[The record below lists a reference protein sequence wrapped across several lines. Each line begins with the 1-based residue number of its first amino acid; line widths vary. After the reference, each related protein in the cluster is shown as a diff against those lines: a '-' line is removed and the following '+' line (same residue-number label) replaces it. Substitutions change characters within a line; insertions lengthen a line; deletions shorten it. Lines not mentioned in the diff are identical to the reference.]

1 MYDFKQK
8 IYQTKLNMKN
18 TLKLIVLLIISI
30 PFVNISAQQTSGKI
44 IGKIIDLKTNEELF
58 GATVQIEGTQIGANA
73 DLEGNYMIS
82 VEPGNY
88 NLLFSYL
95 GFNTIKMPVTVMLNE
110 SLRANVAMEELSN
123 TLNDIVITATVEKSS
138 AVALLATRKNSIQ
151 VSDGISADIIRKSP
165 DRTTADVLKRVTG
178 ASIQEGKFAIIRGMN
193 DRYNSGYLDGALLPS
208 TESDRKAF
216 SFDVIPANLID
227 NIQIIKAGSPD
238 LIGDFGG
245 GIIKIN
251 TKAIPEEFTQSIS
264 LGLQTHSLTTFKDF
278 TQSKVYMGEELNMI
292 NHKRDIPS
300 FSEGALKSSNAFP
313 SSEEKTGFAAIT
325 KSFNNDWST
334 SNFEAMPD
342 TKASYSL
349 SAPIRINNEHKI
361 GVLFALNYS
370 STKKITES
378 NINTFDG
385 GGQVSAFNDKNYNLN
400 VSSGG
405 LLNLN
410 YIGEKT
416 QINFRNLVNINSDN
430 NTIIRNGIG
439 SIGDAIDVRSLTN
452 VVNYNKLTNSI
463 VSLKQIVGENF
474 MTINAAVNYS
484 NVNRKIPDYKI
495 VNYTK
500 TPDFEDYMLT
510 IGDFFNTS
518 SGRFYSNLN
527 EDLYGANLDLSK
539 RFDTNKIKTEIKA
552 GAFVQNRNRSF
563 VGRSFVYNGTASTP
577 TYNPD
582 IDLGTQNIGADKLYL
597 LEKTSDDLAYYNG
610 KSLVNAYYLMADQK
624 YSERLKAVY
633 GVRYELADIKINNN
647 KINSEIADIKNG
659 IYLPSVNLNYS
670 LSEKMNLRA
679 GFYKS
684 VNRPEFRELAP
695 FAFFAFDKNAEIR
708 GNKDLKV
715 ANLNNF
721 ELRWE
726 LYPTGSEIL
735 SAGAFYKTIENPIE
749 FNIDITQPFTTFTYS
764 NGKSANV
771 YGLEFEFK
779 KRLDFIAPSKTL
791 SNITFFSNLA
801 LIKSQLSFEAGS
813 QAKQDRPLQGQSP
826 YILNIGLQYDNKESG
841 WFGNVIFN
849 QIGRRIAYV
858 GVDPK
863 YGDTRQDIYE
873 APRAVVDMQIGK
885 NIGKFNL
892 KFTVGDLLHNDLI
905 YYQDTNQNGK
915 FDSRALNSD
924 RQMFKFNNGLTMSL
938 SAGFTF

>member
-1 MYDFKQK
+1 
-8 IYQTKLNMKN
+8 MKN
-18 TLKLIVLLIISI
+18 TLKLVILLFISI
-30 PFVNISAQQTSGKI
+30 PFANISAQHATGKI

-88 NLLFSYL
+88 TLLFSYL
-95 GFNTIKMPVTVMLNE
+95 GFTTIKMPVTVMSNE
-110 SLRANVAMEELSN
+110 SLRANVAMEESSN
-123 TLNDIVITATVEKSS
+123 TLNDVVITATVEKSS

-227 NIQIIKAGSPD
+227 NIQIIKAGSPE

-264 LGLQTHSLTTFKDF
+264 LGLQAHSLTTFKDF

-300 FSEGALKSSNAFP
+300 FADGALKSSNAFP

-334 SNFEAMPD
+334 SNFEAMPN

-349 SAPIRINNEHKI
+349 SAPVRISNEHKI
-361 GVLFALNYS
+361 GVLFAINYS
-370 STKKITES
+370 STKKITDS

-385 GGQVSAFNDKNYNLN
+385 GGQVSAFNDKNYNYN

-405 LLNLN
+405 ILNLN

-452 VVNYNKLTNSI
+452 MVNYNKLTNSI

-484 NVNRKIPDYKI
+484 NVNRRIPDYKI

-552 GAFVQNRNRSF
+552 GVFVQNRNRSF
-563 VGRSFVYNGTASTP
+563 VGRSFVYNGTASKP
-577 TYNPD
+577 TYNTD
-582 IDLGTQNIGADKLYL
+582 IDLGSQNIGADKLYL
-597 LEKTSDDLAYYNG
+597 VEKTSDDLAYYNG

-624 YSERLKAVY
+624 YSERLRAVF
-633 GVRYELADIKINNN
+633 GVRYELADIKITNDR
-647 KINSEIADIKNG
+647 INSEIADIKNG

-670 LSEKMNLRA
+670 LSERMNLRA

-695 FAFFAFDKNAEIR
+695 FAFFAFDKNAEIK
-708 GNKDLKV
+708 GNKDLKI
-715 ANLNNF
+715 ANLNNY

-735 SAGAFYKTIENPIE
+735 SVGAFYKTIENPIE

-764 NGKSANV
+764 NGKAANV

-779 KRLDFIAPSKTL
+779 KRLDFIAISKTL

-826 YILNIGLQYDNKESG
+826 YVLNIGLQYDNKESG
-841 WFGNVIFN
+841 WFGNIIFN

-873 APRAVVDMQIGK
+873 APRAVVDLQIGK
-885 NIGKFNL
+885 NIGKLNL
-892 KFTVGDLLHNDLI
+892 KFTVGDLLHKDLI

-915 FDSRALNSD
+915 FDSSVPNTD

-938 SAGFTF
+938 SAGFSF